1 MKHRLRL
8 WMLVLM
14 PLAAPAALPAPQV
27 PMEETL
33 PQNEGDVRLPNGK
46 SQREEI
52 LKLEHQQNVRDA
64 ARLVEL
70 AGELKDELEKNTHNV
85 LSISTLRKTDDI
97 EKLAKKIRSRLRRN

>member
-1 MKHRLRL
+1 MRHRLRL
-8 WMLVLM
+8 WILALT
-14 PLAAPAALPAPQV
+14 PLAALVALPAPQA
-27 PMEETL
+27 PTEETL
-33 PQNEGDVRLPNGK
+33 PQREDDVKLPNGK

-52 LKLEHQQNVRDA
+52 LKMEHQQNVRDA

-97 EKLAKKIRSRLRRN
+97 EKLAKKIRSRLRHN

>member
-8 WMLVLM
+8 WMLVLI
-14 PLAAPAALPAPQV
+14 LAAAPAALPGQQV
-27 PMEETL
+27 PMEETP
-33 PQNEGDVRLPNGK
+33 PQHEADVKLPNGK

-52 LKLEHQQNVRDA
+52 LKMEHQQNLRDA
-64 ARLVEL
+64 ARLADL
-70 AGELKDELEKNTHNV
+70 AGELRDELEKNTHDI